1 MKENIYD
8 NNRFFDKYSHFPRSV
23 AGLSAA
29 GEWHELKKMLP
40 DFQGKA
46 VLDIGCGFG
55 WHCTYAAE
63 RCAETVIGTDISTKM
78 LAGARERTHLAN
90 IEYQQIAMED
100 LDFKPESFDIIIS
113 SLALH
118 YTPDFDRICSKISSF
133 LRVNGE
139 FIFSV
144 EHPVFTAYGN
154 QDWIYNEDGTPD
166 HWPVDNYFLENQR
179 KAVFLGET
187 VTKYHKTLT
196 TYLNTLIKH
205 GLSITAIVEPIPD
218 KHLLDSVPGMKD
230 ELRRPMMLL
239 VSAKKIK

>member
-55 WHCTYAAE
+55 WHCIYAAE
-63 RCAETVIGTDISTKM
+63 RGADTVIGTDISTKM

-144 EHPVFTAYGN
+144 EHPVFTAGVG
-154 QDWIYNEDGTPD
+154 QDWIYTDDGKPQY
-166 HWPVDNYFLENQR
+166 WAIDNYFITGERNTH
-179 KAVFLGET
+179 FLGCD
-187 VTKYHKTLT
+187 VVKQHHTLT
-196 TYLNTLIKH
+196 QIIMGLLNNGFELKV
-205 GLSITAIVEPIPD
+205 VEEAEPPKEMMDI
-218 KHLLDSVPGMKD
+218 PGMED

-239 VSAKKIK
+239 VKAIAKK